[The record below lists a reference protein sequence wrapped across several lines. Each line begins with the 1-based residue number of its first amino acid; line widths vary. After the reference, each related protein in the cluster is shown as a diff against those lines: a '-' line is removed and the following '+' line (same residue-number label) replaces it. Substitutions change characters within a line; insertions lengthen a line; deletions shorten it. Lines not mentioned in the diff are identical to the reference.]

1 MSVKPHKKW
10 IDIQCRRFS
19 KRYSMQ
25 VRANCTPLTWT
36 TTTSRDGREGRERMK
51 TTQKKRNNLAE
62 VNMFELWTIEERN
75 LTISTVWIM
84 SFWAQ
89 KSFWISY
96 IGSYNLSISYQDH
109 SRCWTRLKMFLRSF
123 LHCTHRRILSGIW
136 SCVTKLN
143 YADETL
149 DLPWRMLSRYH
160 ELPLLMIPSEFPCE
174 MIGLK

>member
-1 MSVKPHKKW
+1 MQV
-10 IDIQCRRFS
+10 FS
-19 KRYSMQ
+19 KRYSMK
-25 VRANCTPLTWT
+25 VRANCTSVTYIYKRLQHREMGGKQRKPPKKKEP
-36 TTTSRDGREGRERMK
+36 SRH
-51 TTQKKRNNLAE
+51 LAE
-62 VNMFELWTIEERN
+62 VNMFDLWTIEERN